1 MKLLLL
7 VLLLAIIS
15 YIYFFRTLKKDLYF
29 MNSIQKS
36 TEHMDGSVDI
46 EKYIICIEKSMI
58 IDDFYFYKDVVKIMP
73 KNIPYELISFDFSK
87 EDDAN
92 FNLID
97 KLKLK
102 NIPSIHFVDEQK
114 KSKEIFNFNDLEDSL
129 NSREVLKIIKGVLY
143 NNESQGNLK

>member
-1 MKLLLL
+1 MKN
-7 VLLLAIIS
+7 
-15 YIYFFRTLKKDLYF
+15 TLYASK
-29 MNSIQKS
+29 
-36 TEHMDGSVDI
+36 
-46 EKYIICIEKSMI
+46 KSMI